1 MFVDYDKLSITP
13 LSSMEITQYCESTFI
28 RWHQCSWFLLIAL
41 IPGFLNSWFLLIALI
56 PGFLNSWFLLITLIP
71 EFLNSWF
78 LLIALI
84 PEFLNSWF
92 LLIALIP
99 GFLNS
104 RLQTLQVYWKIV
116 FHWILLFV
124 VYVNQEIH
132 KKIRTPLLIMISQY
146 TICIEFDWVY
156 NPLRRKNRSLFI
168 QSSMK
173 IKQIFPIT
181 CSKCKCCSKL
191 LIFLFAIDGSSDLL
205 QGSNIYKL
213 W

>member
-1 MFVDYDKLSITP
+1 VTYLQCLLIMTNCHLRHFPQWKKK
-13 LSSMEITQYCESTFI
+13 QYCESTFI

-41 IPGFLNSWFLLIALI
+41 IPGFLNSWFLLIA
-56 PGFLNSWFLLITLIP
+56 LIP

-124 VYVNQEIH
+124 VYVNHEIH

-146 TICIEFDWVY
+146 TICIEFDWV
-156 NPLRRKNRSLFI
+156 
-168 QSSMK
+168 
-173 IKQIFPIT
+173 
-181 CSKCKCCSKL
+181 
-191 LIFLFAIDGSSDLL
+191 
-205 QGSNIYKL
+205 
-213 W
+213 

>member
-13 LSSMEITQYCESTFI
+13 LSSMEKTQYCESTFI
-28 RWHQCSWFLLIAL
+28 RWHQC
-41 IPGFLNSWFLLIALI
+41 
-56 PGFLNSWFLLITLIP
+56 
-71 EFLNSWF
+71 
-78 LLIALI
+78 
-84 PEFLNSWF
+84 SWF